1 MQPIKCVNMFSLGW
15 KNIKA
20 KWRLSGKRRHV
31 GKEESHEMFTRTI
44 QILEPTSNL
53 QAQQFKAILDAG
65 CYAGDLITFDVII
78 TLGCIDKVQLCDE
91 AVGVCL
97 NGSMLRSIGT
107 IVLRWEGV
115 GLYKIFESRFYVV
128 QGDSLAWQIILGA
141 KTCATHNLLTAGA
154 FGGSKR
160 QVFYKKEKK
169 DSAEDAAR
177 IEKYKKDVADNAERV
192 ERDKAARAAAKAQ
205 GQHGNGEGSSKDQN

>member
-1 MQPIKCVNMFSLGW
+1 MQPIECVNMLSLVW

-31 GKEESHEMFTRTI
+31 GKEVRLSLIYQVYANAGKESHEMFI
-44 QILEPTSNL
+44 S
-53 QAQQFKAILDAG
+53 
-65 CYAGDLITFDVII
+65 
-78 TLGCIDKVQLCDE
+78 
-91 AVGVCL
+91 
-97 NGSMLRSIGT
+97 T

-128 QGDSLAWQIILGA
+128 QGDSLTWQIILGA

-160 QVFYKKEKK
+160 QVFYKKEK
-169 DSAEDAAR
+169 
-177 IEKYKKDVADNAERV
+177 
-192 ERDKAARAAAKAQ
+192 
-205 GQHGNGEGSSKDQN
+205 SKEMMKTQ

>member
-1 MQPIKCVNMFSLGW
+1 MLSLVW

-31 GKEESHEMFTRTI
+31 GKEVRLSLIYQVYANAGKESHEMFIRTI

-65 CYAGDLITFDVII
+65 CYAGDLITFDVIM

-128 QGDSLAWQIILGA
+128 QGDSLTWQIILGA

-160 QVFYKKEKK
+160 QVFYKKEK
-169 DSAEDAAR
+169 
-177 IEKYKKDVADNAERV
+177 
-192 ERDKAARAAAKAQ
+192 
-205 GQHGNGEGSSKDQN
+205 SKEMMKTQ